1 MAFAKLLNSRVHKPI
16 GDVKVALTI
25 LFYDLWLQTGSI
37 WDEISNYCA
46 EFCFQ
51 FLIPHCS
58 NGAAGISSITSDVG
72 EKRKKE
78 NDRRKIKKKTSRKP
92 SLDNLKM
99 HSLTQA
105 EETQR
110 EDVYVKE
117 SFSRHH
123 WFKSCCGHVVKSL
136 QAESLLLCEIKGC
149 AINLFHLQLL
159 GHEKHGAVKK
169 H

>member
-78 NDRRKIKKKTSRKP
+78 NDCRKIKKKLRE
-92 SLDNLKM
+92 NLHLIIWKCT
-99 HSLTQA
+99 HWLRQRRH
-105 EETQR
+105 R